1 MEKTFKT
8 SYIDIY
14 LAIYDKTRY
23 DIHKQ
28 IGVPESTLSNA
39 ANSSRG
45 SDGLSGMVIKSIS
58 KALSKASGEVFVNLL
73 IIEEVLKNLNA
84 NKPFSVDS
92 KANWTLIND
101 QNVC

>member
-28 IGVPESTLSNA
+28 IGVPESTLSKQ
-39 ANSSRG
+39 
-45 SDGLSGMVIKSIS
+45 LTVH
-58 KALSKASGEVFVNLL
+58 EVQMGYQG
-73 IIEEVLKNLNA
+73 
-84 NKPFSVDS
+84 
-92 KANWTLIND
+92 W
-101 QNVC
+101 